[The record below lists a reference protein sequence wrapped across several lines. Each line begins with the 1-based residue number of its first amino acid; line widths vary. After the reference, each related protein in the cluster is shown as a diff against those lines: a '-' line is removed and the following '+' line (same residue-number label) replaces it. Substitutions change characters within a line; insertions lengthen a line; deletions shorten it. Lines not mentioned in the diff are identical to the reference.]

1 MPCPTASADAVAAA
15 RPGPRAGRF
24 LPSLDAWEPVATRL
38 GLAMLALAPVL
49 LLAMA
54 IDPRSLQGASPWV
67 KPLKFA
73 LAFAAY
79 LLTLGWYAAS
89 VRPAWRARRR
99 FRWPVAAGAAA
110 IAMEQA
116 IVTLQSVRGT
126 GSHFNVATGFDAALY
141 GAMGVGA
148 LVLTAMALPVAAGLA
163 RHAVPG
169 RLAPG
174 LRHAMVAGLA
184 LGCALTLVTA
194 GTMSALGGHG
204 VGAADGT
211 PGAAL
216 PLLGWLRAAG
226 DLRTPHFFATHAM
239 HAVPL
244 MVLALLPW
252 RRLGPRGA
260 WALGAAW
267 TLFVLAVFVQALAG
281 RPFLPL

>member
-1 MPCPTASADAVAAA
+1 MACLAAA
-15 RPGPRAGRF
+15 PHPAVPVPAARTGRR
-24 LPSLDAWEPVATRL
+24 LPPPADWEPVATRL
-38 GLAMLALAPVL
+38 GLAMLALVPIL
-49 LLAMA
+49 LLALA

-79 LLTLGWYAAS
+79 LLTLGWYAAF
-89 VRPAWRARRR
+89 VRPDWRARRR

-110 IAMEQA
+110 IVIEQA
-116 IVTLQSVRGT
+116 IITLQSARGV
-126 GSHFNVATGFDAALY
+126 GSHFNSATGFDAALY

-169 RLAPG
+169 RLDPG

-184 LGCALTLVTA
+184 LGFALTLLTA
-194 GTMSALGGHG
+194 GTMAALGGHG
-204 VGAADGT
+204 VGGAAGA

-216 PLLGWLRAAG
+216 PLLGWLRGSG
-226 DLRTPHFFATHAM
+226 DLRVPHFFGTHAM

-244 MVLALLPW
+244 LAAALLPW

-260 WALGAAW
+260 WGLGAAW
-267 TLFVLAVFVQALAG
+267 TLFVAAVFAQALAG
-281 RPFLPL
+281 RPFVAG